1 MSWIEAILLGIVQG
15 LTEFL
20 PVSSSGHLAI
30 GKALFG
36 IETADLSFEV
46 IVHAATVLATIVVFW
61 KDILALLQGLF
72 KFKFNAETR
81 YICLILLSMIPV
93 FIVGMFFKDQVES
106 IFGSGLLV
114 VGFALLVTAFLLF
127 LSETLEVR
135 RAVQIP
141 GQAGNDGNAAGN
153 DGNAAGND
161 GRAAGS
167 DGSPKGEQKMT
178 WKSALWMG
186 LAQAVAVIPGLSR
199 SGSTIATGLICGVKK
214 EEVTRFSFLM
224 VLIPILGEA
233 FLDVVG
239 GDFAQSSVGVLPL
252 ILGFLAAF
260 VSGLFA
266 CRVMIAM
273 VKKARLRWFALYCA
287 IVGLICI
294 VSHLF

>member
-1 MSWIEAILLGIVQG
+1 MSWIEALILGIVQG

-46 IVHAATVLATIVVFW
+46 IVHAATVLATILVFW
-61 KDILALLQGLF
+61 KDIVALLQGLF
-72 KFKFNAETR
+72 KFKWNAETR

-93 FIVGMFFKDQVES
+93 FIVGMFFKDRVEAL
-106 IFGSGLLV
+106 FGNGLLV

-127 LSETLEVR
+127 LSETLSAR
-135 RAVQIP
+135 RA
-141 GQAGNDGNAAGN
+141 
-153 DGNAAGND
+153 
-161 GRAAGS
+161 
-167 DGSPKGEQKMT
+167 GEGGKMD

-199 SGSTIATGLICGVKK
+199 SGSTIATGLLCGVKK

-239 GDFAQSSVGVLPL
+239 GDFSASTVGTWQLA
-252 ILGFLAAF
+252 LGFIAAF

-266 CRVMIAM
+266 CKVMIAI
-273 VKKARLRWFALYCA
+273 VKRARLKWFALYCVL
-287 IVGLICI
+287 VGLACLI
-294 VSHLF
+294 STLF